1 MFRLLCLIP
10 LAVAVSACQ
19 PDPTYVYPEGS
30 IVEVAPAPA
39 NTSSD
44 DLSSIIVTDLYPYR
58 DCDGLCE
65 RFITTGLPISFA
77 FPKAAYP
84 NRANWKGGPQWNID
98 LTFDRETMEPF
109 AKTLLASG
117 IPKWNRTRSNMRK
130 YDERGLSISVG
141 SNLDL
146 RQSARGQRS
155 LAAFNSLD
163 PDDTF
168 EVCGF
173 DFFIHQEAYHPQENE
188 GLIRQHE
195 RVIGSFE
202 PPHGNYTGV
211 AKLPGSL
218 VELATCTY
226 SSPICMH
233 YFDYEGRQ
241 VKFGLPRREFCENQ
255 KIAER
260 ISRVLDEHRVP
271 IDCDDAVCRK
281 RLD

>member
-1 MFRLLCLIP
+1 

-19 PDPTYVYPEGS
+19 PDPTHVYPEGS

-65 RFITTGLPISFA
+65 RFITTGPPISFA
-77 FPKAAYP
+77 FPKGAHP
-84 NRANWKGGPQWNID
+84 NRANWNGGPQWNID
-98 LTFDRETMEPF
+98 LAYDRKTMEPF
-109 AKTLLASG
+109 AKTLVKSG
-117 IPKWNRTRSNMRK
+117 IPRYKRTKSNTQK
-130 YDERGLSISVG
+130 YYDRRLSISIG
-141 SNLDL
+141 SNLTL
-146 RQSARGQRS
+146 RKTAQGQRS
-155 LAAFNSLD
+155 LAAFHSRD

-168 EVCGF
+168 EICGF
-173 DFFIHQEAYHPQENE
+173 DFFMHREAYHPPESVSRLHQE
-188 GLIRQHE
+188 E

-211 AKLPGSL
+211 SKIPGSL
-218 VELATCTY
+218 VEMATCTY

-241 VKFGLPRREFCENQ
+241 VRFGLPRTLFCENQ

-260 ISRVLDEHRVP
+260 ISRVLHEHRVP